1 MDRMREKISPIL
13 TYCRQFMRKFSWNSA
28 VEGERRWISKFVIFK
43 TPYGWIRLWGMIVA
57 VCKLLMRSHGIVFCF
72 SSVFQFQ
79 FFQFQFQF
87 SFWFFFGFLFER
99 GLFLLLSLLSFLCF
113 VLVNCL
119 LSRWLFFRPG
129 GICFDLLQPQQTQ
142 NIVGPHFITWEN
154 PN

>member
-57 VCKLLMRSHGIVFCF
+57 
-72 SSVFQFQ
+72 
-79 FFQFQFQF
+79 FQF
-87 SFWFFFGFLFER
+87 SFWFFLGFLFER

-142 NIVGPHFITWEN
+142 NIVAVVLN
-154 PN
+154 PLSFVSFQ